1 MPATPHAPHNAPCPL
16 HPADA
21 ARSTP
26 STPSGTSGS
35 SGASGLSGISGM
47 SGTPVPPPSDDA
59 HARVRL
65 LGQRLTALGATLS
78 TAESCTGGLI
88 AARCTDV
95 PGSSA
100 WFTGGVVAY
109 ANEVKRDVLG
119 VAPDLLAAH
128 GAVSGPV
135 VRAMATGVRR
145 LTGTRFAVAVSGVAG
160 PDGGTPEKPVGTVWV
175 AVADGENVQAE
186 RFLFSGDR
194 AAVRNATV
202 DAALNMLLAMLP
214 VMTPAI
220 TPDA

>member
-1 MPATPHAPHNAPCPL
+1 MPTTPFAMPCPQHSSDATPPEQAG
-16 HPADA
+16 PA
-21 ARSTP
+21 
-26 STPSGTSGS
+26 
-35 SGASGLSGISGM
+35 GM
-47 SGTPVPPPSDDA
+47 SGPAGPAGPAGSVAPSPGDT

-65 LGQRLTALGATLS
+65 LGQSLAARGATLA

-128 GAVSGPV
+128 GAVSEPV
-135 VRAMATGVRR
+135 VRAMVAGVRR
-145 LTGTRFAVAVSGVAG
+145 LTGARLAVAVSGVAG

-175 AVADGENVQAE
+175 AVADGENVQAR

-202 DAALNMLLAMLP
+202 DAAVEMLLDVLP
-214 VMTPAI
+214 DVLPNG
-220 TPDA
+220 

>member
-1 MPATPHAPHNAPCPL
+1 MPATPHAPHDAPSPL

-26 STPSGTSGS
+26 STSSGTSTS
-35 SGASGLSGISGM
+35 SGISG
-47 SGTPVPPPSDDA
+47 TPIPPHSDDI

-65 LGQRLTALGATLS
+65 LGQRLTASGATLS

-135 VRAMATGVRR
+135 VRAMAAGVRR
-145 LTGTRFAVAVSGVAG
+145 LTGARFAVAVSGVAG

-194 AAVRNATV
+194 VAVRSATV
-202 DAALNMLLAMLP
+202 DAALDMLLAMLP
-214 VMTPAI
+214 VMTPAVTPAV

>member
-1 MPATPHAPHNAPCPL
+1 MPTTSFAMPCPL
-16 HPADA
+16 HASDA
-21 ARSTP
+21 APPEQTGPAGLPGPAGSFGP
-26 STPSGTSGS
+26 SPGD
-35 SGASGLSGISGM
+35 
-47 SGTPVPPPSDDA
+47 P

-65 LGQRLTALGATLS
+65 LGQCLTARGGTLA

-109 ANEVKRDVLG
+109 ANEVKRDMLG

-128 GAVSGPV
+128 GAVSEPV
-135 VRAMATGVRR
+135 VRAMVAGVRR
-145 LTGTRFAVAVSGVAG
+145 LTGARLAVAVSGVAG

-175 AVADGENVQAE
+175 AVADGKNVQAR

-202 DAALNMLLAMLP
+202 DAAVEMLLDVLP
-214 VMTPAI
+214 NV
-220 TPDA
+220 

>member
-1 MPATPHAPHNAPCPL
+1 MPATPHATPCPR

-21 ARSTP
+21 ASSAPSAP
-26 STPSGTSGS
+26 STPPGKP
-35 SGASGLSGISGM
+35 A
-47 SGTPVPPPSDDA
+47 PAPSDDT

-65 LGQRLTALGATLS
+65 LGQRLAAQGATLS

-119 VAPDLLAAH
+119 VGPDLLAAH
-128 GAVSGPV
+128 GAVSEPV
-135 VRAMATGVRR
+135 VRAMAAGVRR
-145 LTGTRFAVAVSGVAG
+145 LTGTRLAVAVSGVAG

-175 AVADGENVQAE
+175 AVADGENMQAE

-202 DAALNMLLAMLP
+202 DAALNMLLALC
-214 VMTPAI
+214 
-220 TPDA
+220 DG